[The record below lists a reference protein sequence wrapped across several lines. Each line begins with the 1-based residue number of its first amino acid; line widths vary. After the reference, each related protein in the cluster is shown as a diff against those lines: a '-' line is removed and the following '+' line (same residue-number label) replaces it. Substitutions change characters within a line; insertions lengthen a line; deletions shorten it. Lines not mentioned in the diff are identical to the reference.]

1 MTGDTQTRGPLTLC
15 PRGQM
20 IMVTMIMDITEVIT
34 EEEAALSSCPAS
46 VLSSVSAHSSLSA
59 ARLWPPSC

>member
-1 MTGDTQTRGPLTLC
+1 MTGGTQTRGPLALC

-20 IMVTMIMDITEVIT
+20 IMVTMTMDIIAVIT
-34 EEEAALSSCPAS
+34 GEEAALSSCLAS
-46 VLSSVSAHSSLSA
+46 AFWSVSARFSLSE